1 MSDKTSLLYQH
12 FFEGLEQTVQGI
24 VEATSENSE
33 EALTENEKELHR
45 QLLLRLLQ
53 KVKKALLNQDSTEEL
68 NLDYDAT
75 NELAQQGYE
84 LEYIIQLLSK
94 FRIYA
99 LQEVEHELRR
109 SLDSF
114 QESNQGEQIFQFL
127 YQITEIFDQAI
138 AQSTEYYNSRH
149 QLRLVKLEE
158 ELLDLSAPIVPV
170 KENISIMPIIGVM
183 SDDRATHILNN
194 VVPMVSEQGV
204 ETLILDLSA
213 IHMFDTY
220 AASRFFTV
228 TGTLSLL
235 GIRTII
241 TGVRPDMAQTTV
253 QLGVKL
259 AHLEVYQDVKTALEK
274 LE

>member
-1 MSDKTSLLYQH
+1 MFSRTSVMYQN
-12 FFEGLEQTVQGI
+12 FFMDLEGTVQGI
-24 VEATSENSE
+24 IE
-33 EALTENEKELHR
+33 ETAKNEEEVLTDEEKELH
-45 QLLLRLLQ
+45 QRLLYRLLK
-53 KVKKALLNQDSTEEL
+53 KVKKELMDQGSTEEL
-68 NLDYDAT
+68 NLDYDSS

-84 LEYIIQLLSK
+84 LDYIIKLLTR
-94 FRIYA
+94 FRVFA
-99 LQEVEHELRR
+99 LHKVENELKNSFDVIQET
-109 SLDSF
+109 
-114 QESNQGEQIFQFL
+114 NQDEQVFPFL
-127 YQITEIFDQAI
+127 YRITEIFDQAI

-149 QLRLVKLEE
+149 QLRLLKLEE

-170 KENISIMPIIGVM
+170 KESVSIIPIIGVM

-194 VVPMVSEQGV
+194 VVPIVAENGV
-204 ETLILDLSA
+204 QTLIIDLSA

-228 TGTLSLL
+228 TDTLGLL

-259 AHLEVYQDVKTALEK
+259 THLEVYRDVKTALEN
-274 LE
+274 LQ